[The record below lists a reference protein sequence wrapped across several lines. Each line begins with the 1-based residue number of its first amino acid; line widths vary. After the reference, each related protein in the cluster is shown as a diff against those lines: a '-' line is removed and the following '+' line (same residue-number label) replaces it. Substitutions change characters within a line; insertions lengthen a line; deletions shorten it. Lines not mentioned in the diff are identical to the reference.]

1 MSEVAT
7 RLLNSVL
14 ALPVAERAEF
24 RDAIDHS
31 LPDDGELSRDEW
43 EEAWVVECERRSA
56 NLDAGH
62 STDLPHEEV
71 MARLKEKYG

>member
-7 RLLNSVL
+7 RLLTSVL
-14 ALPVAERAEF
+14 ALPDAERVEF

-31 LPDDGELSRDEW
+31 LPDTGELSPREW
-43 EEAWVVECERRSA
+43 EEAWVAECERRSA
-56 NLDAGH
+56 NLDSGR

-71 MARLKEKYG
+71 MTRLKEKYG